1 MSSITDISQ
10 VDSLLQTIDDLSNYS
25 IKVGILGDGTTHG
38 DEEATVLL
46 IATVHEFGLA
56 VQGIPER
63 SFIRA
68 GFDHYRSQIEENA
81 VELLEQVIYKGLPAL
96 TFFDGLG
103 QIMVGFIQT
112 YLTDLDTPPLSPIT
126 IKKKGSSNP
135 LIDTGQLRDSI
146 TYEVV
151 EGV

>member
-10 VDSLLQTIDDLSNYS
+10 VDSLLQTIDDLSNFS

-38 DEEATVLL
+38 EDEETVLT
-46 IATVHEFGLA
+46 IAITHEFGLA
-56 VQGIPER
+56 VKGIPER

-68 GFDHYRSQIEENA
+68 GFDYYRSRIEDNA
-81 VELLEQVIYKGLPAL
+81 VELLEQVIYGGLPAL

-112 YLTDLDTPPLSPIT
+112 YLTDLDYPPNSPTT
-126 IKKKGSSNP
+126 IARKGSSNP

-151 EGV
+151 ENV

>member
-10 VDSLLQTIDDLSNYS
+10 VDILLQTIDDLSKYS
-25 IKVGILGDGTTHG
+25 IKVGILGDGTMHG
-38 DEEATVLL
+38 EDEATVLL
-46 IATVHEFGLA
+46 IATVHEFGVA
-56 VQGIPER
+56 VKGIPER

-68 GFDHYRSQIEENA
+68 GFDYYRSRIEENA
-81 VELLEQVIYKGLPAL
+81 VELLEQVIYKGLSAY
-96 TFFDGLG
+96 TFFDALG
-103 QIMVGFIQT
+103 HIMVGFIQT
-112 YLTDLDTPPLSPIT
+112 YITDLDTPPLSPIT

-151 EGV
+151 ENV

>member
-10 VDSLLQTIDDLSNYS
+10 VDILLQTIDDLSNYS
-25 IKVGILGDGTTHG
+25 IKVGILGDGTMHG
-38 DEEATVLL
+38 DDEATVLL
-46 IATVHEFGLA
+46 IATVHEFGVA
-56 VQGIPER
+56 VKGIPER

-68 GFDHYRSQIEENA
+68 GFDYYRSRIEEESE
-81 VELLEQVIYKGLPAL
+81 ELLKQVIYQGLPAS
-96 TFFDGLG
+96 TFFDALG

-112 YLTDLDTPPLSPIT
+112 YLTDLSYPPLQPST
-126 IKKKGSSNP
+126 IARKGSSNP

-151 EGV
+151 ENV